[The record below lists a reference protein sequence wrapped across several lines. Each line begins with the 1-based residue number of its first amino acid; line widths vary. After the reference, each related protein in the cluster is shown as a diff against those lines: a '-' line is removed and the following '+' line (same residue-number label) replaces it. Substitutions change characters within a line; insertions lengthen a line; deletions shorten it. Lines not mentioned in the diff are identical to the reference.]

1 MVQRGSGKRT
11 VRRCTAATRLDRRA
25 FLRLSGVATL
35 ALVSARTQAGAA
47 VKQLD
52 RTRGE
57 RSGASDLITIFLC
70 GDVMTGR
77 GIDQVLPHPSDP
89 RLCEPYV
96 TSATEYVRLAEA
108 AHGPI
113 PKPVGFSYVWGAALG
128 ELERVRPD
136 VRIINLETSVTRSD
150 ECVSKGVNYRMSPEN
165 FPCIS
170 AARIDCC
177 VLANNHIVDWGRSGL
192 LETLETLEKRSVKGA
207 GAGRN
212 IEQASAPAV
221 LELAG
226 GKRVLVFSLGSV
238 TSGIPRDW
246 AAAHD
251 TPGVNLLEELS
262 RRTARRIAERVREV
276 KRPGDV
282 VVASIHWGANWGY
295 EVPPEQTAFA
305 HELIDAAGV
314 DVVHGHSSHHAKGI
328 EVYRGRPILYGC
340 GDFVNDYE
348 GIEGYEEFRDDLVVM
363 YFLDV
368 DAPSGELAGLELV
381 PLRIRRFRLTRVP
394 RTDAEWLRDTL
405 NREGERFGTRV
416 ELLEGN
422 ALRLLW
428 D

>member
-1 MVQRGSGKRT
+1 VVRSEKGFFCEDDLPVVALSG
-11 VRRCTAATRLDRRA
+11 RRRATGTKLDRRG
-25 FLRLSGVATL
+25 FLRLSGAATL
-35 ALVSARTQAGAA
+35 ALVSAGA
-47 VKQLD
+47 
-52 RTRGE
+52 GE
-57 RSGASDLITIFLC
+57 RSRASGLVTIFLC

-77 GIDQVLPHPSDP
+77 GIDQVLPHPCDP

-96 TSATEYVRLAEA
+96 RSATVYVRLAEA

-128 ELERVRPD
+128 ELARVRPD

-150 ECVSKGVNYRMSPEN
+150 DCVPKGVNYRMSPEN

-170 AARIDCC
+170 AAGIDCC
-177 VLANNHIVDWGRSGL
+177 VLANNHAVDWGRSGL
-192 LETLETLEKRSVKGA
+192 LETLETLENHGVKGA
-207 GAGRN
+207 GAGRS

-226 GKRVLVFSLGSV
+226 RRVLVFSLGSV

-246 AAAHD
+246 ASTHD
-251 TPGVNLLEELS
+251 RPGVALLAELS
-262 RRTARRIAERVREV
+262 RRAADRIGERVRAV

-295 EVPPEQTAFA
+295 EVPPEQT
-305 HELIDAAGV
+305 
-314 DVVHGHSSHHAKGI
+314 VHGHSSHHAKGI
-328 EVYRGRPILYGC
+328 EVYQGRPILYGC

-348 GIEGYEEFRDDLVVM
+348 GIEGHEEFRDDLALM
-363 YFLDV
+363 YFLRIDV
-368 DAPSGELAGLELV
+368 PSGALVGLELV
-381 PLRIRRFRLTRVP
+381 PLQIRRFRLTRAS

-405 NREGERFGTRV
+405 NREGARFGTRV
-416 ELLEGN
+416 ELADDN
-422 ALRLLW
+422 ALRLRW